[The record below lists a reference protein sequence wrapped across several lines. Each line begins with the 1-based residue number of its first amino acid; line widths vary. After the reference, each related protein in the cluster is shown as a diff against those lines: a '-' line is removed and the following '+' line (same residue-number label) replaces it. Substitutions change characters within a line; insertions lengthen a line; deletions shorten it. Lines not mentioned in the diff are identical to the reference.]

1 MQYIIETHADISEL
15 IRLFMVVDDNQL
27 SVEFCIEKIRLSIN
41 NYTEFN
47 TLVTMLADMT
57 LSVTADE
64 KLTNK
69 MMNHWCAILLQIFYY
84 ILHVDIQLP
93 IHEIHLEHR
102 DLRLITEG

>member
-1 MQYIIETHADISEL
+1 MQYIIETHSDIESL
-15 IRLFMVVDDNQL
+15 MRLFMTVDNSQL

-41 NYTEFN
+41 NYSDFN
-47 TLVTMLADMT
+47 TTITLLADLT
-57 LSVTADE
+57 LGVTAD
-64 KLTNK
+64 KDLTNR
-69 MMNHWCAILLQIFYY
+69 MMKHWIAIIMQILYY